1 MEFLNEPVVYLWAC
15 APQNR
20 NKCAELTK
28 WDLCILVSGRPSTV
42 AGARPLILS
51 SPSLLPLHPYAP
63 IDEYKALVSMPLPG
77 GDEMRAFAGLTVCR
91 ASTHLANT

>member
-1 MEFLNEPVVYLWAC
+1 MESLNEPVVYLWAC

-20 NKCAELTK
+20 NKSAELTK
-28 WDLCILVSGRPSTV
+28 RGLYVLVSGHPSTA
-42 AGARPLILS
+42 AGARPPILS

-63 IDEYKALVSMPLPG
+63 IDEYVALVSTPVPG